1 MSFFLKMARK
11 KVFKAIQSKFKKNWI
26 YFFLKKAVFYLRA
39 NHNEMIL
46 QVTKIIVSAMQVLRI
61 LYKLKINLQVVMEL

>member
-1 MSFFLKMARK
+1 
-11 KVFKAIQSKFKKNWI
+11 
-26 YFFLKKAVFYLRA
+26 
-39 NHNEMIL
+39 MIL